1 MKMSANVKPIVAAL
15 VCLFLSGCGTNVQ
28 NTDLPKTSESPTTIE
43 TMPLPETTLPVT
55 EIPTPTPLPTP
66 SQKPAVPVMI
76 TKSPS
81 GESVVPEG
89 KTWFIAHAENA
100 ESLEWLFTNPS
111 GETFDA
117 EEVTLQLPGLEV
129 EVLPEDTIALRNIPL
144 EMDGWTIQARFD
156 GAGTSAVTD
165 PALIT
170 VTDIL
175 SEYADILAYYREVM
189 NYGFDSEQVAAYSYL
204 GLGSCRDCIGNEF
217 STTFG
222 YFLRDMDWDGIPELF
237 VSATGEVWYGADQGI
252 IYSMHTIIDGEVRT
266 VFSGWARNR
275 YQLTSDGYIYNEGS
289 GGASNSSSCLLLYSG
304 GQLTAEDSMRTDG
317 VDESGNIIAYRGDE
331 RISFEQYMETAESWR
346 NTVSPPELI
355 PIS

>member
-1 MKMSANVKPIVAAL
+1 MKISTNVKSFVVAL
-15 VCLFLSGCGTNVQ
+15 VCLFFSGCGTNVQ
-28 NTDLPKTSESPTTIE
+28 NADLPQTSEPSNAIEAIPSPVA
-43 TMPLPETTLPVT
+43 TLPVT
-55 EIPTPTPLPTP
+55 ETPTPLPLPTP
-66 SQKPAVPVMI
+66 SQETAAPVVI

-81 GESVVPEG
+81 GESVVPGG

-111 GETFDA
+111 GATFDT
-117 EEVTLQLPGLEV
+117 EGVTLQLLGLEV

-156 GAGTSAVTD
+156 GEGTSAVTD

-175 SEYADILAYYREVM
+175 SEYADILSYYRAIM

-204 GLGSCRDCIGNEF
+204 GLGSCRDCIGNQF
-217 STTFG
+217 NTTFG

-237 VSATGEVWYGADQGI
+237 VSAVGEVWYGADQGI
-252 IYSMHTIIDGEVRT
+252 IYSMHTIVDGEVRT

-289 GGASNSSSCLLLYSG
+289 SGASYSSCSLLSYSG

-317 VDESGNIIAYRGDE
+317 VDEYGNIIAYRGDE
-331 RISFEQYMETAESWR
+331 RISFEQYMETAASWR
-346 NTVSPPELI
+346 DTVSLPELV